1 MNRCE
6 TWSLKLTEEIY
17 EKDKKAFKNRMIRVY
32 EAAEN
37 CITGIITICRLHKT
51 IL

>member
-1 MNRCE
+1 
-6 TWSLKLTEEIY
+6 
-17 EKDKKAFKNRMIRVY
+17 MIRVY

-51 IL
+51 ILWGSSEGEWDGHGM